1 MDFSRYDYIFTTVPV
16 AVSVPL
22 PILEVEYF
30 LGDEDIV
37 NVKKALCDQKASS
50 VRSYYERELFLPH
63 LRFKTKSEV
72 LRFMC
77 QFVIEKKNLPEEYY
91 ESVLQRERMA
101 KTAFG
106 NQVAMP
112 HAYKAMSSE
121 TFVCVGIL
129 DEPVEWGDQKIRAIF
144 LVCIADKDHTS
155 AELQH
160 FYQLT
165 ASFLLSQKQIQEL
178 VKKQDYDA
186 FIKAMTQME
195 EANPR

>member
-1 MDFSRYDYIFTTVPV
+1 
-16 AVSVPL
+16 
-22 PILEVEYF
+22 
-30 LGDEDIV
+30 
-37 NVKKALCDQKASS
+37 
-50 VRSYYERELFLPH
+50 
-63 LRFKTKSEV
+63 
-72 LRFMC
+72 
-77 QFVIEKKNLPEEYY
+77 
-91 ESVLQRERMA
+91 
-101 KTAFG
+101 
-106 NQVAMP
+106 MP

-155 AELQH
+155 VELQH

-195 EANPR
+195 EAQIM